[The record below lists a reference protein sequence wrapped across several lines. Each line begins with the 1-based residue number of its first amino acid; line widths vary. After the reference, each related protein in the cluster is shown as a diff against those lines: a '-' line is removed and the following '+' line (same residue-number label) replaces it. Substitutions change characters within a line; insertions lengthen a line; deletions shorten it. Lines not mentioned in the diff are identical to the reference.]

1 MARPARV
8 RIRRRNPWVFLRRR
22 LFGWN
27 VRLDIASILFGGER
41 QLPCAGEVYG
51 LPPRRTKGPHP
62 EKVRQKAPSNESGG
76 KVRCYSPR
84 RFTSGHLAGSQARDR
99 SPSPKVSTVGERPCG
114 LGMAVI
120 SFEEAAERTWAR
132 VVERARDQLPESS
145 FSMWFVGVRA
155 TSLHDGVLEVT
166 APSDYVRDWLAKH
179 YLDLIQGAATDFVGQ
194 PVRVQLGAEREPE
207 RGLIAQAQA
216 QAPAPERQA
225 RTESERG
232 ARELPFPNFTFETFV
247 AGPSNRFAHAA
258 AMAVAEAPPSKAYN
272 PLFIYGGVGLGK
284 THLLVAIAH
293 HMHRLA
299 PRFRVKYVTS
309 ESFMAEFI
317 KAVRERQGYQF
328 AARHRDIDVLLVDD
342 IQFLAKREETQTEFF
357 HTFNALHEKERQIVI
372 ASDRPPQ
379 ELGMEERL
387 QSRFRLGLC
396 VDVQPPDLET
406 RIAILQLKAQRES
419 VHFPDEVIEFVASKF
434 DQNIR
439 ELEGALVR
447 VVAWS
452 DLTGQ
457 PISQEL
463 VEHAL
468 EDLLPQAEAEIPPQ
482 VILDETARYYGL
494 SVADLVSKS
503 RSRPLTNARHVAMY
517 LIRETTGMTL
527 PKIGELFDRDHT
539 TALHGIN
546 KIDKNMRDREPVYRQ
561 VQDLSRIIRNR
572 TRAL

>member
-1 MARPARV
+1 
-8 RIRRRNPWVFLRRR
+8 
-22 LFGWN
+22 
-27 VRLDIASILFGGER
+27 
-41 QLPCAGEVYG
+41 
-51 LPPRRTKGPHP
+51 
-62 EKVRQKAPSNESGG
+62 
-76 KVRCYSPR
+76 
-84 RFTSGHLAGSQARDR
+84 
-99 SPSPKVSTVGERPCG
+99 
-114 LGMAVI
+114 MAVA
-120 SFEEAAERTWAR
+120 SFEEAAERTWAC

-155 TSLHDGVLEVT
+155 TSLHDGVLEVM

-179 YLDLIQGAATDFVGQ
+179 YVDLIQVAATDFVGR

-207 RGLIAQAQA
+207 RGRERGPISQP
-216 QAPAPERQA
+216 PAPPREA
-225 RTESERG
+225 RTKPERG
-232 ARELPFPNFTFETFV
+232 AGGLPFPNFTFETFV

-299 PRFRVKYVTS
+299 PRLRVKYVTS

-328 AARHRDIDVLLVDD
+328 AARYRDIDVLLVDD

-406 RIAILQLKAQRES
+406 RIAILQLKAQRET
-419 VHFPDEVIEFVASKF
+419 VHLPDDVIEFVASKF

-457 PISQEL
+457 PMSQEL

-482 VILDETARYYGL
+482 VILDETAKYYGL

-572 TRAL
+572 TRTL

>member
-1 MARPARV
+1 
-8 RIRRRNPWVFLRRR
+8 
-22 LFGWN
+22 
-27 VRLDIASILFGGER
+27 
-41 QLPCAGEVYG
+41 
-51 LPPRRTKGPHP
+51 
-62 EKVRQKAPSNESGG
+62 
-76 KVRCYSPR
+76 
-84 RFTSGHLAGSQARDR
+84 
-99 SPSPKVSTVGERPCG
+99 
-114 LGMAVI
+114 MAVA
-120 SFEEAAERTWAR
+120 SFAEAAERTWAR
-132 VVERARDQLPESS
+132 VVDRARQELPESS

-155 TSLHDGVLEVT
+155 TSLHDGVLEVL
-166 APSDYVRDWLAKH
+166 APSEYVRDRLAKN
-179 YLDLIQGAATDFVGQ
+179 YLDLIQAAATDALGHPIQ
-194 PVRVQLGAEREPE
+194 IHLGSDPDPVRPPLGGPPPPPPARHHGAAAPQLGAP
-207 RGLIAQAQA
+207 G
-216 QAPAPERQA
+216 
-225 RTESERG
+225 
-232 ARELPFPNFTFETFV
+232 LPFPNYTFETFV

-284 THLLVAIAH
+284 THLLVAIGH

-299 PRFRVKYVTS
+299 PRLRVKYVTS

-328 AARHRDIDVLLVDD
+328 AARNRDVDVLMVDD

-372 ASDRPPQ
+372 ASDRQPQ

-406 RIAILQLKAQRES
+406 RIAILQLKAQREA
-419 VHFPDEVIEFVASKF
+419 VHLPDDVIEFMASKF
-434 DQNIR
+434 DQSVR

-457 PISQEL
+457 PISL
-463 VEHAL
+463 DLADHAL

-482 VILDETARYYGL
+482 LILEETARYYSL
-494 SVADLVSKS
+494 AVADLVSKS

-517 LIRETTGMTL
+517 LVRECTGMTL

-546 KIDKNMRDREPVYRQ
+546 KIDKNLRDRELVYRQ

-572 TRAL
+572 SRSL